1 MSDRIVAE
9 AFPPGDFIEE
19 ELEARGWSQ
28 AYLADAM
35 EQDVEIVAELMDGSR
50 EVTPDVAERLGA
62 AFGTGAQ
69 LWLNL
74 ETSYQS
80 YRNAVQQVVGDRVAV

>member
-35 EQDVEIVAELMDGSR
+35 EQDVEIVAELIDGSR

>member
-80 YRNAVQQVVGDRVAV
+80 YRNAVQQVVGNRVAV

>member
-9 AFPPGDFIEE
+9 TFPPGDFIYE
-19 ELEARGWSQ
+19 ELDARGWSQ
-28 AYLADAM
+28 AYLAEAM
-35 EQDVEIVAELMDGSR
+35 GQDYETVAELLDGSR
-50 EVTPDVAERLGA
+50 EVTPELAERLGA

-74 ETSYQS
+74 EASYQS
-80 YRNAVQQVVGDRVAV
+80 HRNATRQVVGDRVAV

>member
-19 ELEARGWSQ
+19 ELQARGWSQ

-35 EQDVEIVAELMDGSR
+35 EQDVEIVAELIDGSR

-74 ETSYQS
+74 ATSYQS

>member
-1 MSDRIVAE
+1 MSNRIVAE

-28 AYLADAM
+28 AYLAEAIGKDD
-35 EQDVEIVAELMDGSR
+35 ETIAELIDGNR
-50 EVTPDVAERLGA
+50 EVTPDIAERLGA

-74 ETSYQS
+74 EASYQS
-80 YRNAVQQVVGDRVAV
+80 HRNATRRVVGDRVAV

>member
-35 EQDVEIVAELMDGSR
+35 GQDDEIIAELIDGSR
-50 EVTPDVAERLGA
+50 EVTLEVAEQLGA

-69 LWLNL
+69 FWLNL
-74 ETSYQS
+74 NASYQS
-80 YRNAVQQVVGDRVAV
+80 YRNATRQVVGDRVAV

>member
-35 EQDVEIVAELMDGSR
+35 DQDVEIVAELIDGSR